1 MGNNNQK
8 PRAHALDA
16 LRGYAIITMVLSAM
30 EAFSVLPRWMYHAQV
45 PPPDHVFDP
54 TIYGITWVDIIFP
67 FFLFSMG
74 AAIPLSLG
82 RQHAKGESI
91 MKLTWKTVQRWV
103 KLTFFAIFIIHAFPF
118 MLGYEQEWMRYAMP
132 IFFFILLCLMFMPNP
147 FGLSPYKA
155 RAITWSAY
163 LVAVGFML
171 LQPYAGGAPFR
182 LTDSDCIM
190 LILANVSLTGSIIY
204 LLTIGHPLRRRALLP
219 FLVALV
225 MAAHTANSWPALL
238 IHTSWL
244 PWLYLPAY
252 QEYLLI
258 IIPGTVAGEWIA
270 QWLEKMKANDTSEG
284 LVESVQK
291 KNEAVLENVN
301 PLKGGGEAVLENGNP
316 LKGGRGA
323 VLENGNKVKNDEK
336 AVLENV
342 NPLKGGRGAVLE
354 NGNGVKNDEKVVLE
368 NGNPLKG
375 GGGAVLENE
384 NKVRTRSEEM
394 KDKENSL
401 ALPVAFLSLALIVVN
416 VVLLFGR
423 HLVAN
428 LVATM
433 VLTALTAWLLRSR
446 REAGTTGVEAAKQ
459 RSASK
464 DASSQNAAKQEVSNR
479 EASSQEAAER
489 EVSNREA
496 SSQEAAKQEVSSR
509 EASSQEASKQEV
521 YNHRSSSITASPT
534 LHFWQRLSSAG
545 AYLLLL
551 GLCLE
556 SYEGGIRKDD
566 VTLSYLFVTCGLAF
580 YALLLLTVVCDHW
593 HVRWLCAPLEMVGK
607 NPMVAYVSASMVII
621 PVLIL
626 THIYPYIDA
635 LSSQP
640 LTGFLKGV
648 LLTTLCMALTA
659 WFTHKRWFWK
669 T

>member
-155 RAITWSAY
+155 RTITWSAY

-204 LLTIGHPLRRRALLP
+204 LLTIGHPLRRLALLP
-219 FLVALV
+219 FLVALF
-225 MAAHTANSWPALL
+225 MAAHTANSWPAQL

-270 QWLEKMKANDTSEG
+270 QWLEKMKTNDTSKG
-284 LVESVQK
+284 LVDNYQK
-291 KNEAVLENVN
+291 KNEAVLES
-301 PLKGGGEAVLENGNP
+301 GNP

-336 AVLENV
+336 AVLEKG
-342 NPLKGGRGAVLE
+342 NPLKGGREAVLE
-354 NGNGVKNDEKVVLE
+354 NVNKVKNDEKV
-368 NGNPLKG
+368 
-375 GGGAVLENE
+375 VLENE

-394 KDKENSL
+394 KEKENAF
-401 ALPVAFLSLALIVVN
+401 ALPVALLSSALIVVN

-459 RSASK
+459 RAASK
-464 DASSQNAAKQEVSNR
+464 DASSQEAAKQEVSNR
-479 EASSQEAAER
+479 EASL
-489 EVSNREA
+489 
-496 SSQEAAKQEVSSR
+496 QEAAKQEV
-509 EASSQEASKQEV
+509 
-521 YNHRSSSITASPT
+521 YNQKSSSAPASPT

-648 LLTTLCMALTA
+648 LLTALCMALTA

>member
-91 MKLTWKTVQRWV
+91 TKLTWKTVQRWV

-182 LTDSDCIM
+182 LADSDCIM

-204 LLTIGHPLRRRALLP
+204 LLTIGHPLRRLALLP
-219 FLVALV
+219 FLIALF
-225 MAAHTANSWPALL
+225 MAAHTANSWPAQL

-270 QWLEKMKANDTSEG
+270 QWLEKMKVKDTDKG
-284 LVESVQK
+284 LVEKYQI
-291 KNEAVLENVN
+291 NEE
-301 PLKGGGEAVLENGNP
+301 VLENGNP
-316 LKGGRGA
+316 LKGGREA
-323 VLENGNKVKNDEK
+323 VPENGK
-336 AVLENV
+336 
-342 NPLKGGRGAVLE
+342 
-354 NGNGVKNDEKVVLE
+354 GVKDVEKVVLE
-368 NGNPLKG
+368 NEIKDEEQEVLENNEEKKG
-375 GGGAVLENE
+375 GREAVLENG

-394 KDKENSL
+394 KEKENAL
-401 ALPVAFLSLALIVVN
+401 ALPVAILSLALIVTN

-428 LVATM
+428 LIATI

-446 REAGTTGVEAAKQ
+446 REAGSTGVEAARQ
-459 RSASK
+459 RAALK
-464 DASSQNAAKQEVSNR
+464 EASSQNAAKQEVSNR
-479 EASSQEAAER
+479 EASSQEAAKQ
-489 EVSNREA
+489 EVSNR
-496 SSQEAAKQEVSSR
+496 K
-509 EASSQEASKQEV
+509 
-521 YNHRSSSITASPT
+521 SSSSPASPT

-626 THIYPYIDA
+626 TQLYPYIDA
-635 LSSQP
+635 LSSEP

-648 LLTTLCMALTA
+648 LLTALCMALTA

>member
-118 MLGYEQEWMRYAMP
+118 MLGYEQEWMCYAMP

-204 LLTIGHPLRRRALLP
+204 LLTIGHPLRRLALLP
-219 FLVALV
+219 FLVALF
-225 MAAHTANSWPALL
+225 MAAHTANSWPAQL

-270 QWLEKMKANDTSEG
+270 QWLEKMKTNDTSKG
-284 LVESVQK
+284 LVDNYQK
-291 KNEAVLENVN
+291 KNEAVLD
-301 PLKGGGEAVLENGNP
+301 NGNP
-316 LKGGRGA
+316 LNGGR
-323 VLENGNKVKNDEK
+323 E
-336 AVLENV
+336 
-342 NPLKGGRGAVLE
+342 AVLE
-354 NGNGVKNDEKVVLE
+354 NGNGVKNDEK
-368 NGNPLKG
+368 
-375 GGGAVLENE
+375 AVLENE

-394 KDKENSL
+394 KEKENAL
-401 ALPVAFLSLALIVVN
+401 ALPVALLSLALIVVN

-446 REAGTTGVEAAKQ
+446 RKAGTTGVEAAKQ
-459 RSASK
+459 RAASK
-464 DASSQNAAKQEVSNR
+464 DASSQNAAKQEL
-479 EASSQEAAER
+479 
-489 EVSNREA
+489 SNREA
-496 SSQEAAKQEVSSR
+496 SSQEAAKQEV
-509 EASSQEASKQEV
+509 
-521 YNHRSSSITASPT
+521 YNQKSSSIPASPT

-626 THIYPYIDA
+626 TQLYPYIDA

-648 LLTTLCMALTA
+648 LLTALCMALTA

>member
-118 MLGYEQEWMRYAMP
+118 ILGYEQEWMRYAMP
-132 IFFFILLCLMFMPNP
+132 IFFFILLCLMFMSNP

-204 LLTIGHPLRRRALLP
+204 LLTIGHPLRRLALLP
-219 FLVALV
+219 FLVALF
-225 MAAHTANSWPALL
+225 MAAHTANSWPAQL

-270 QWLEKMKANDTSEG
+270 QWLEKMKANDTSKG
-284 LVESVQK
+284 LVDNYQK

-301 PLKGGGEAVLENGNP
+301 L
-316 LKGGRGA
+316 
-323 VLENGNKVKNDEK
+323 
-336 AVLENV
+336 
-342 NPLKGGRGAVLE
+342 LKGGRGAVLE
-354 NGNGVKNDEKVVLE
+354 NGNGVKNDEK
-368 NGNPLKG
+368 
-375 GGGAVLENE
+375 AVLESE

-394 KDKENSL
+394 KEKENAL
-401 ALPVAFLSLALIVVN
+401 ALPVALLSLALIVVN

-428 LVATM
+428 LVATV

-446 REAGTTGVEAAKQ
+446 RKAGTPGVEAAKQ
-459 RSASK
+459 RVASK
-464 DASSQNAAKQEVSNR
+464 DASSQNAAKQEVS
-479 EASSQEAAER
+479 S
-489 EVSNREA
+489 REA
-496 SSQEAAKQEVSSR
+496 SSQEAAKQEVSNQKT
-509 EASSQEASKQEV
+509 SSV
-521 YNHRSSSITASPT
+521 PASPT

-626 THIYPYIDA
+626 TQLYPYIDA

-648 LLTTLCMALTA
+648 LLTALCMALTA

>member
-204 LLTIGHPLRRRALLP
+204 LLTIGHPLRRLALLP
-219 FLVALV
+219 FLVALF

-258 IIPGTVAGEWIA
+258 IIPGTVTGEWIA
-270 QWLEKMKANDTSEG
+270 QWLEKMKANDTSKG
-284 LVESVQK
+284 LVDNYQE
-291 KNEAVLENVN
+291 KN
-301 PLKGGGEAVLENGNP
+301 EAVLENGNP

-336 AVLENV
+336 AVLEN
-342 NPLKGGRGAVLE
+342 
-354 NGNGVKNDEKVVLE
+354 
-368 NGNPLKG
+368 
-375 GGGAVLENE
+375 E

-394 KDKENSL
+394 KDKENAL
-401 ALPVAFLSLALIVVN
+401 ALPVALLSLALIVVN

-459 RSASK
+459 RAASK

-479 EASSQEAAER
+479 EASSQEAAEQEVSNREASLQEAAKR

-496 SSQEAAKQEVSSR
+496 SSQEAAKQEV
-509 EASSQEASKQEV
+509 
-521 YNHRSSSITASPT
+521 YNQKSSSIQASPT

-648 LLTTLCMALTA
+648 LLTALCMALTA

>member
-147 FGLSPYKA
+147 FGLSQYKA

-204 LLTIGHPLRRRALLP
+204 LLTIGHPLRRLALLP
-219 FLVALV
+219 FLVALF

-252 QEYLLI
+252 QVYLLI

-270 QWLEKMKANDTSEG
+270 QWLEKMKANDTSKG
-284 LVESVQK
+284 LVDNYQK
-291 KNEAVLENVN
+291 KS
-301 PLKGGGEAVLENGNP
+301 EAVLENGNL
-316 LKGGRGA
+316 LKGGREA
-323 VLENGNKVKNDEK
+323 VLENWNKVKNDEK
-336 AVLENV
+336 VVLENG

-368 NGNPLKG
+368 N
-375 GGGAVLENE
+375 E

-394 KDKENSL
+394 KDKENAL
-401 ALPVAFLSLALIVVN
+401 ALPVALLSLALIIVN

-459 RSASK
+459 RSASR
-464 DASSQNAAKQEVSNR
+464 DASSQNAAKHEVSNR

-489 EVSNREA
+489 EVSSREA
-496 SSQEAAKQEVSSR
+496 SSQEAAQ
-509 EASSQEASKQEV
+509 QEV
-521 YNHRSSSITASPT
+521 YNQKCSSIPASPT

-648 LLTTLCMALTA
+648 LLTALCMALTA

>member
-204 LLTIGHPLRRRALLP
+204 LLTIGHPLRRLALLP
-219 FLVALV
+219 FLVALF

-270 QWLEKMKANDTSEG
+270 QWLEKMKANDTSKG
-284 LVESVQK
+284 LVDNYQK
-291 KNEAVLENVN
+291 KNEAVLEN
-301 PLKGGGEAVLENGNP
+301 GN
-316 LKGGRGA
+316 L
-323 VLENGNKVKNDEK
+323 
-336 AVLENV
+336 
-342 NPLKGGRGAVLE
+342 LKGGRGAVLE

-368 NGNPLKG
+368 D
-375 GGGAVLENE
+375 E

-394 KDKENSL
+394 KDKENAL

-479 EASSQEAAER
+479 EASSQEA
-489 EVSNREA
+489 
-496 SSQEAAKQEVSSR
+496 
-509 EASSQEASKQEV
+509 SKQEV
-521 YNHRSSSITASPT
+521 YNQKTSSITASPT

-626 THIYPYIDA
+626 THIYPYIDS

>member
-16 LRGYAIITMVLSAM
+16 LRGYAIVTMVLSAM

-118 MLGYEQEWMRYAMP
+118 MLGYEQEWMCYAMP

-204 LLTIGHPLRRRALLP
+204 LLTIGHPLRRLALLP
-219 FLVALV
+219 FLIALF

-270 QWLEKMKANDTSEG
+270 QWLEKMKANDTSKG
-284 LVESVQK
+284 LVDNYQK
-291 KNEAVLENVN
+291 KN
-301 PLKGGGEAVLENGNP
+301 EAVLENGNP
-316 LKGGRGA
+316 LKGGREA

-336 AVLENV
+336 AVLEKGNT
-342 NPLKGGRGAVLE
+342 LKGRKEAVLE
-354 NGNGVKNDEKVVLE
+354 NGNKAKNDEKT
-368 NGNPLKG
+368 
-375 GGGAVLENE
+375 VLENE

-394 KDKENSL
+394 KEKENAL
-401 ALPVAFLSLALIVVN
+401 ALPVALLSLALIVVN

-446 REAGTTGVEAAKQ
+446 RKAGTIGVEAAKQ
-459 RSASK
+459 RAASK
-464 DASSQNAAKQEVSNR
+464 DASSQNAAKQEL
-479 EASSQEAAER
+479 SS
-489 EVSNREA
+489 REA
-496 SSQEAAKQEVSSR
+496 SSQEAAKQEV
-509 EASSQEASKQEV
+509 
-521 YNHRSSSITASPT
+521 YNQRSSSTPASPT

-626 THIYPYIDA
+626 TQLYPYIDA

-648 LLTTLCMALTA
+648 LLTALCMALTA

>member
-204 LLTIGHPLRRRALLP
+204 LLTIGHPLRRLALLP
-219 FLVALV
+219 FLIALF

-270 QWLEKMKANDTSEG
+270 QWLEKMKANDTSKG
-284 LVESVQK
+284 LVDNYQK
-291 KNEAVLENVN
+291 KS
-301 PLKGGGEAVLENGNP
+301 EAVLENGNP

-336 AVLENV
+336 V
-342 NPLKGGRGAVLE
+342 
-354 NGNGVKNDEKVVLE
+354 
-368 NGNPLKG
+368 
-375 GGGAVLENE
+375 VLENE

-394 KDKENSL
+394 KEKENAL
-401 ALPVAFLSLALIVVN
+401 ALPVALLSLALIVVN

-459 RSASK
+459 RAASK
-464 DASSQNAAKQEVSNR
+464 DASSQNV
-479 EASSQEAAER
+479 
-489 EVSNREA
+489 
-496 SSQEAAKQEVSSR
+496 AKQEVSSR
-509 EASSQEASKQEV
+509 EASSQEAAKQEV
-521 YNHRSSSITASPT
+521 YNQKSSSTPASPT

-626 THIYPYIDA
+626 TQLYPYIDA

-648 LLTTLCMALTA
+648 LLTALCMALTA

>member
-118 MLGYEQEWMRYAMP
+118 MLGYEQEWMRFAMP

-204 LLTIGHPLRRRALLP
+204 LLTIGHPLRRLALLP
-219 FLVALV
+219 FLVALF

-270 QWLEKMKANDTSEG
+270 QWLEKMKANDTSKG
-284 LVESVQK
+284 LVDNYK
-291 KNEAVLENVN
+291 K
-301 PLKGGGEAVLENGNP
+301 KSEAVLENGNP

-323 VLENGNKVKNDEK
+323 VLENGN
-336 AVLENV
+336 
-342 NPLKGGRGAVLE
+342 
-354 NGNGVKNDEKVVLE
+354 GVKNDEK
-368 NGNPLKG
+368 
-375 GGGAVLENE
+375 AVLENE

-394 KDKENSL
+394 KEKENAL
-401 ALPVAFLSLALIVVN
+401 ALPVALLSLALIVVN

-446 REAGTTGVEAAKQ
+446 RKAGTTGVEAAKQ
-459 RSASK
+459 
-464 DASSQNAAKQEVSNR
+464 ETSN
-479 EASSQEAAER
+479 Q
-489 EVSNREA
+489 
-496 SSQEAAKQEVSSR
+496 
-509 EASSQEASKQEV
+509 
-521 YNHRSSSITASPT
+521 RSSSAPASPT

-648 LLTTLCMALTA
+648 LLTALCMALTA

>member
-132 IFFFILLCLMFMPNP
+132 IFFFILLCLMFMSNP

-204 LLTIGHPLRRRALLP
+204 LLTIGHPLRRLALLP
-219 FLVALV
+219 FLIALF

-270 QWLEKMKANDTSEG
+270 QWLEKMKANDTSKG
-284 LVESVQK
+284 LVDNYQK

-301 PLKGGGEAVLENGNP
+301 L
-316 LKGGRGA
+316 
-323 VLENGNKVKNDEK
+323 
-336 AVLENV
+336 
-342 NPLKGGRGAVLE
+342 LKGGRGAVLE

-368 NGNPLKG
+368 N
-375 GGGAVLENE
+375 E

-394 KDKENSL
+394 KDKENAL
-401 ALPVAFLSLALIVVN
+401 ALPVALLSLALIVVN

-459 RSASK
+459 RAASK
-464 DASSQNAAKQEVSNR
+464 DASSQNAAKQELSNREASLQEAAEQKVYNR
-479 EASSQEAAER
+479 EASSQEAAE
-489 EVSNREA
+489 
-496 SSQEAAKQEVSSR
+496 QEVS
-509 EASSQEASKQEV
+509 KQK
-521 YNHRSSSITASPT
+521 SSSVPASPT

-648 LLTTLCMALTA
+648 LLTALCMALTA

>member
-204 LLTIGHPLRRRALLP
+204 LLTIGHPLRRLALLP
-219 FLVALV
+219 FLVALF

-270 QWLEKMKANDTSEG
+270 QWLEKMKANDTSKG
-284 LVESVQK
+284 LVDNYQK
-291 KNEAVLENVN
+291 KS
-301 PLKGGGEAVLENGNP
+301 EAVLENGNL
-316 LKGGRGA
+316 LKGGREA
-323 VLENGNKVKNDEK
+323 VLENWNKVKNDEK
-336 AVLENV
+336 VVLENG

-368 NGNPLKG
+368 N
-375 GGGAVLENE
+375 E

-394 KDKENSL
+394 KDKENAL
-401 ALPVAFLSLALIVVN
+401 ALPVALLSLALIIVN

-433 VLTALTAWLLRSR
+433 VLTALSAWLLRSR
-446 REAGTTGVEAAKQ
+446 RKAGTTGVEAAKQ
-459 RSASK
+459 RAASR

-489 EVSNREA
+489 EVSSREA
-496 SSQEAAKQEVSSR
+496 SSQEAAKQEVS
-509 EASSQEASKQEV
+509 
-521 YNHRSSSITASPT
+521 NHRSSSITASPT

-648 LLTTLCMALTA
+648 LLTALCMALTA

>member
-54 TIYGITWVDIIFP
+54 TIYGITLVDIIFP

-155 RAITWSAY
+155 RTITWSAY

-204 LLTIGHPLRRRALLP
+204 LLTIGHPLRRLALLP
-219 FLVALV
+219 FLVALF

-238 IHTSWL
+238 IHTSWQ

-270 QWLEKMKANDTSEG
+270 QWLEKMKANDMSKG
-284 LVESVQK
+284 LVDNYQK
-291 KNEAVLENVN
+291 KN
-301 PLKGGGEAVLENGNP
+301 EAVLENGNP
-316 LKGGRGA
+316 LKGGR
-323 VLENGNKVKNDEK
+323 
-336 AVLENV
+336 
-342 NPLKGGRGAVLE
+342 
-354 NGNGVKNDEKVVLE
+354 
-368 NGNPLKG
+368 
-375 GGGAVLENE
+375 GAVLENE

-394 KDKENSL
+394 KDKENAL
-401 ALPVAFLSLALIVVN
+401 ALPVALLSLALIVVN

-446 REAGTTGVEAAKQ
+446 REAGKTGVEAAKQ
-459 RSASK
+459 RAASQ
-464 DASSQNAAKQEVSNR
+464 DASSQNAAKQELSNR
-479 EASSQEAAER
+479 D
-489 EVSNREA
+489 A
-496 SSQEAAKQEVSSR
+496 SSQEAAKQEVSN
-509 EASSQEASKQEV
+509 QK
-521 YNHRSSSITASPT
+521 SSSIPASPT

-626 THIYPYIDA
+626 TQLYPYIDA

-648 LLTTLCMALTA
+648 LLTALCMALTA

>member
-204 LLTIGHPLRRRALLP
+204 LLTIGHPLRRLALLP
-219 FLVALV
+219 FLVALF

-270 QWLEKMKANDTSEG
+270 QWLEKMKANDTSKG
-284 LVESVQK
+284 LVDNYQK

-301 PLKGGGEAVLENGNP
+301 PLKSR
-316 LKGGRGA
+316 RGA
-323 VLENGNKVKNDEK
+323 VLENGDKVKNDDK

-342 NPLKGGRGAVLE
+342 NLLKGGRE
-354 NGNGVKNDEKVVLE
+354 
-368 NGNPLKG
+368 
-375 GGGAVLENE
+375 AVLENE

-394 KDKENSL
+394 KDKENAL

-479 EASSQEAAER
+479 EASSQEAA
-489 EVSNREA
+489 
-496 SSQEAAKQEVSSR
+496 
-509 EASSQEASKQEV
+509 KQEV
-521 YNHRSSSITASPT
+521 YNHRSSSIPASPT

-626 THIYPYIDA
+626 TQLYPYIDA

>member
-155 RAITWSAY
+155 RTITWSAY

-204 LLTIGHPLRRRALLP
+204 LLTIGHPLRRLALLP
-219 FLVALV
+219 FLVALF
-225 MAAHTANSWPALL
+225 MAAHTANSWPAQL

-270 QWLEKMKANDTSEG
+270 QWLEKMKTNDTSKG
-284 LVESVQK
+284 LVDNYQK
-291 KNEAVLENVN
+291 KNEAVLE
-301 PLKGGGEAVLENGNP
+301 KGNP

-336 AVLENV
+336 V
-342 NPLKGGRGAVLE
+342 
-354 NGNGVKNDEKVVLE
+354 
-368 NGNPLKG
+368 
-375 GGGAVLENE
+375 VLENE

-394 KDKENSL
+394 KEKENAL
-401 ALPVAFLSLALIVVN
+401 ALPVALLSLALIVVN

-459 RSASK
+459 
-464 DASSQNAAKQEVSNR
+464 ETSN
-479 EASSQEAAER
+479 Q
-489 EVSNREA
+489 
-496 SSQEAAKQEVSSR
+496 K
-509 EASSQEASKQEV
+509 
-521 YNHRSSSITASPT
+521 SSSTPASPT

-648 LLTTLCMALTA
+648 LLTALCMALTA

>member
-204 LLTIGHPLRRRALLP
+204 LLTIGHPLRRLALLP
-219 FLVALV
+219 FLVALF

-270 QWLEKMKANDTSEG
+270 QWLEKMKANDTSKG
-284 LVESVQK
+284 LVDNYK
-291 KNEAVLENVN
+291 K
-301 PLKGGGEAVLENGNP
+301 KSEAVLENGNP

-323 VLENGNKVKNDEK
+323 VLENGN
-336 AVLENV
+336 
-342 NPLKGGRGAVLE
+342 
-354 NGNGVKNDEKVVLE
+354 GVKNDEK
-368 NGNPLKG
+368 
-375 GGGAVLENE
+375 AVLENE

-394 KDKENSL
+394 KEKENAL
-401 ALPVAFLSLALIVVN
+401 ALPVALLSLALIVVN

-459 RSASK
+459 RAASR
-464 DASSQNAAKQEVSNR
+464 D
-479 EASSQEAAER
+479 
-489 EVSNREA
+489 A
-496 SSQEAAKQEVSSR
+496 SSQEAAKQEV
-509 EASSQEASKQEV
+509 
-521 YNHRSSSITASPT
+521 YNQKSSSAPASPT

-648 LLTTLCMALTA
+648 LLTALCMALTA

>member
-204 LLTIGHPLRRRALLP
+204 LLTIGHPLRRLALLP
-219 FLVALV
+219 FLVALF

-270 QWLEKMKANDTSEG
+270 QWLETMKANDTSKG
-284 LVESVQK
+284 LVDNYQK
-291 KNEAVLENVN
+291 KS
-301 PLKGGGEAVLENGNP
+301 EAVLENGNP

-336 AVLENV
+336 AVLENG
-342 NPLKGGRGAVLE
+342 NPLKGRREAVLE
-354 NGNGVKNDEKVVLE
+354 NGNGVKNDEKV
-368 NGNPLKG
+368 
-375 GGGAVLENE
+375 VLENE

-394 KDKENSL
+394 KDKENAL
-401 ALPVAFLSLALIVVN
+401 ALPVALLSLALIVVN

-459 RSASK
+459 
-464 DASSQNAAKQEVSNR
+464 ETSN
-479 EASSQEAAER
+479 Q
-489 EVSNREA
+489 
-496 SSQEAAKQEVSSR
+496 
-509 EASSQEASKQEV
+509 
-521 YNHRSSSITASPT
+521 RSSSAPASPT

-545 AYLLLL
+545 AYLLLV

-626 THIYPYIDA
+626 TQLYPYIDA

-648 LLTTLCMALTA
+648 LLTALCMALTA

>member
-204 LLTIGHPLRRRALLP
+204 LLTIGHPLRRLALLP
-219 FLVALV
+219 FLVALF

-252 QEYLLI
+252 QVYLLI

-270 QWLEKMKANDTSEG
+270 QWLETMKANDTSEG
-284 LVESVQK
+284 LVESYQK
-291 KNEAVLENVN
+291 KNE
-301 PLKGGGEAVLENGNP
+301 
-316 LKGGRGA
+316 
-323 VLENGNKVKNDEK
+323 

-368 NGNPLKG
+368 N
-375 GGGAVLENE
+375 E

-394 KDKENSL
+394 KDKENAL
-401 ALPVAFLSLALIVVN
+401 ALPVALLSLALIIVN

-459 RSASK
+459 RVASK
-464 DASSQNAAKQEVSNR
+464 DASSQNAAKQEVSSR

-496 SSQEAAKQEVSSR
+496 SLQEAAKQEVS
-509 EASSQEASKQEV
+509 
-521 YNHRSSSITASPT
+521 NHRSSSITASPT

-648 LLTTLCMALTA
+648 LLTALCMALTA

>member
-171 LQPYAGGAPFR
+171 LQPYAGGAPFC

-204 LLTIGHPLRRRALLP
+204 LLTIGHPLRRLALLP
-219 FLVALV
+219 FLVALF
-225 MAAHTANSWPALL
+225 MAAHTANSWPAQL

-270 QWLEKMKANDTSEG
+270 QWLEKMKANDTSKG
-284 LVESVQK
+284 LVDNYQK
-291 KNEAVLENVN
+291 KS
-301 PLKGGGEAVLENGNP
+301 EAVLENGNP

-336 AVLENV
+336 AVLEN
-342 NPLKGGRGAVLE
+342 
-354 NGNGVKNDEKVVLE
+354 
-368 NGNPLKG
+368 
-375 GGGAVLENE
+375 E

-394 KDKENSL
+394 KEKENAL
-401 ALPVAFLSLALIVVN
+401 ALPVALLSLALIVVN

-446 REAGTTGVEAAKQ
+446 REAGTTDVEAAKQ
-459 RSASK
+459 RAASK
-464 DASSQNAAKQEVSNR
+464 DASSQNAAKQEL
-479 EASSQEAAER
+479 
-489 EVSNREA
+489 SNREA
-496 SSQEAAKQEVSSR
+496 SSQEAAKQEV
-509 EASSQEASKQEV
+509 
-521 YNHRSSSITASPT
+521 YNQKCSSIQASPT

-648 LLTTLCMALTA
+648 LLTALCMALTA

>member
-204 LLTIGHPLRRRALLP
+204 LLTIGHPLRRLALLP
-219 FLVALV
+219 FLVALF

-270 QWLEKMKANDTSEG
+270 QWLEKMKANDTSKG
-284 LVESVQK
+284 LVDNYQK
-291 KNEAVLENVN
+291 RNEAVLES
-301 PLKGGGEAVLENGNP
+301 G
-316 LKGGRGA
+316 
-323 VLENGNKVKNDEK
+323 
-336 AVLENV
+336 

-368 NGNPLKG
+368 N
-375 GGGAVLENE
+375 E

-401 ALPVAFLSLALIVVN
+401 ALPVALLSLALIIVN

-479 EASSQEAAER
+479 EASL
-489 EVSNREA
+489 
-496 SSQEAAKQEVSSR
+496 QEAAKQEVS
-509 EASSQEASKQEV
+509 
-521 YNHRSSSITASPT
+521 NHRSSSITASPT

>member
-204 LLTIGHPLRRRALLP
+204 LLTIGHPLRRLALLP
-219 FLVALV
+219 FLVALF

-270 QWLEKMKANDTSEG
+270 QWLEKMKANDTSKG
-284 LVESVQK
+284 LVDNYQK
-291 KNEAVLENVN
+291 KREAVLENVN
-301 PLKGGGEAVLENGNP
+301 L
-316 LKGGRGA
+316 LKGGR
-323 VLENGNKVKNDEK
+323 E
-336 AVLENV
+336 
-342 NPLKGGRGAVLE
+342 
-354 NGNGVKNDEKVVLE
+354 
-368 NGNPLKG
+368 
-375 GGGAVLENE
+375 AVLENE

-394 KDKENSL
+394 KDKENAL

-446 REAGTTGVEAAKQ
+446 REASTTGVEAAKQ
-459 RSASK
+459 RAASK

-479 EASSQEAAER
+479 EASSQEAA
-489 EVSNREA
+489 
-496 SSQEAAKQEVSSR
+496 
-509 EASSQEASKQEV
+509 KQEV
-521 YNHRSSSITASPT
+521 YNHRSSSIPASPT

-626 THIYPYIDA
+626 TQLYPYIDA

>member
-204 LLTIGHPLRRRALLP
+204 LLTIGHPLRRLALLP
-219 FLVALV
+219 FLVALF

-270 QWLEKMKANDTSEG
+270 QWLEKMKANDTSKG
-284 LVESVQK
+284 LVDNYQK
-291 KNEAVLENVN
+291 KSEAVLENVN
-301 PLKGGGEAVLENGNP
+301 PLKS
-316 LKGGRGA
+316 R
-323 VLENGNKVKNDEK
+323 
-336 AVLENV
+336 
-342 NPLKGGRGAVLE
+342 RGAVLE

-368 NGNPLKG
+368 N
-375 GGGAVLENE
+375 E

-394 KDKENSL
+394 KDKENAL

-479 EASSQEAAER
+479 EASSQEAA
-489 EVSNREA
+489 
-496 SSQEAAKQEVSSR
+496 
-509 EASSQEASKQEV
+509 KQEV

-626 THIYPYIDA
+626 TQLYPYIDA

>member
-118 MLGYEQEWMRYAMP
+118 MLGYEQEWMCYAMP

-204 LLTIGHPLRRRALLP
+204 LLTIGHPLRRLALLP
-219 FLVALV
+219 FLVALF

-270 QWLEKMKANDTSEG
+270 QWLEKMKANDTSKG
-284 LVESVQK
+284 LVENYQK
-291 KNEAVLENVN
+291 KNEAVLENGN
-301 PLKGGGEAVLENGNP
+301 PLKGGSEAVFENGNKVKNDEKAVLENGNP

-323 VLENGNKVKNDEK
+323 VLESGNKVKNDE
-336 AVLENV
+336 NV
-342 NPLKGGRGAVLE
+342 
-354 NGNGVKNDEKVVLE
+354 
-368 NGNPLKG
+368 
-375 GGGAVLENE
+375 VLENE
-384 NKVRTRSEEM
+384 NKVKTRSEEM
-394 KDKENSL
+394 KDKENAL
-401 ALPVAFLSLALIVVN
+401 ALPVALLSLALIVVN

-459 RSASK
+459 
-464 DASSQNAAKQEVSNR
+464 ETSN
-479 EASSQEAAER
+479 Q
-489 EVSNREA
+489 
-496 SSQEAAKQEVSSR
+496 
-509 EASSQEASKQEV
+509 
-521 YNHRSSSITASPT
+521 RSSSAPASPT

-635 LSSQP
+635 LSSEP

-648 LLTTLCMALTA
+648 LLTALCMVLTA

>member
-204 LLTIGHPLRRRALLP
+204 LLTIGHPLRRLALLP
-219 FLVALV
+219 FLVALF

-252 QEYLLI
+252 QVYLLI

-270 QWLEKMKANDTSEG
+270 QWLEKMKANDTSKG
-284 LVESVQK
+284 LVESYQK
-291 KNEAVLENVN
+291 KNE
-301 PLKGGGEAVLENGNP
+301 
-316 LKGGRGA
+316 
-323 VLENGNKVKNDEK
+323 

-368 NGNPLKG
+368 N
-375 GGGAVLENE
+375 E

-394 KDKENSL
+394 KDKENAL
-401 ALPVAFLSLALIVVN
+401 ALPVALLSLALIIVN

-459 RSASK
+459 RAASR

-489 EVSNREA
+489 EVSSREA

-509 EASSQEASKQEV
+509 EASSQEV

-648 LLTTLCMALTA
+648 LLTALCMALTA

>member
-1 MGNNNQK
+1 MEVIRQMLFLSGSFHSLFGKFNQQKPKKMGNNNQK

-204 LLTIGHPLRRRALLP
+204 LLTIGHHLRRLALLP
-219 FLVALV
+219 FLVALF
-225 MAAHTANSWPALL
+225 MAAHTANSWPALF

-270 QWLEKMKANDTSEG
+270 QWLEKMKANDTSKG
-284 LVESVQK
+284 LVDNYK
-291 KNEAVLENVN
+291 KKSEAVLENV
-301 PLKGGGEAVLENGNP
+301 NP

-336 AVLENV
+336 V
-342 NPLKGGRGAVLE
+342 
-354 NGNGVKNDEKVVLE
+354 
-368 NGNPLKG
+368 
-375 GGGAVLENE
+375 VLENE

-394 KDKENSL
+394 KEKENAL
-401 ALPVAFLSLALIVVN
+401 ALPVALLSLALIVVN

-459 RSASK
+459 RAASR
-464 DASSQNAAKQEVSNR
+464 D
-479 EASSQEAAER
+479 
-489 EVSNREA
+489 A
-496 SSQEAAKQEVSSR
+496 SSQEAAKQEV
-509 EASSQEASKQEV
+509 
-521 YNHRSSSITASPT
+521 YNQKSSSAPASPT

-648 LLTTLCMALTA
+648 LLTALCMALTA

>member
-54 TIYGITWVDIIFP
+54 IIYGITWVDIIFP

-132 IFFFILLCLMFMPNP
+132 IFFFILLCLMFMSNP

-204 LLTIGHPLRRRALLP
+204 LLTIGHPLRRLALLP
-219 FLVALV
+219 FLVALF
-225 MAAHTANSWPALL
+225 MAAHTANSWPAQL

-270 QWLEKMKANDTSEG
+270 QWLEKMKANDTSKG
-284 LVESVQK
+284 LVDNYQK

-301 PLKGGGEAVLENGNP
+301 L
-316 LKGGRGA
+316 
-323 VLENGNKVKNDEK
+323 
-336 AVLENV
+336 
-342 NPLKGGRGAVLE
+342 LKGGRGAVLE
-354 NGNGVKNDEKVVLE
+354 NGNGVKNDEK
-368 NGNPLKG
+368 
-375 GGGAVLENE
+375 AVLESE

-394 KDKENSL
+394 KEKENAL
-401 ALPVAFLSLALIVVN
+401 ALPVALLSLALIVVN

-446 REAGTTGVEAAKQ
+446 CEVDTTGVEAAKQ
-459 RSASK
+459 RAALK
-464 DASSQNAAKQEVSNR
+464 DASSQNAAKQEV
-479 EASSQEAAER
+479 
-489 EVSNREA
+489 
-496 SSQEAAKQEVSSR
+496 
-509 EASSQEASKQEV
+509 
-521 YNHRSSSITASPT
+521 YNQKCSSIPASPT

-648 LLTTLCMALTA
+648 LLTALCMALTA

>member
-132 IFFFILLCLMFMPNP
+132 IFFFILLCFMFMPNP

-204 LLTIGHPLRRRALLP
+204 LLTIGHHLRRLALLP
-219 FLVALV
+219 FLVALF
-225 MAAHTANSWPALL
+225 MAAHTANSWPAQL

-270 QWLEKMKANDTSEG
+270 QWLEKMKTNDTSKG
-284 LVESVQK
+284 LVDNYQK
-291 KNEAVLENVN
+291 KNEAVLD
-301 PLKGGGEAVLENGNP
+301 NGNP

-336 AVLENV
+336 AVLEKG
-342 NPLKGGRGAVLE
+342 NPLKGGREAVLE
-354 NGNGVKNDEKVVLE
+354 NVNKVKNDEKV
-368 NGNPLKG
+368 
-375 GGGAVLENE
+375 VLENE

-394 KDKENSL
+394 KDKENAL
-401 ALPVAFLSLALIVVN
+401 ALPVALLSLALIVVN

-459 RSASK
+459 
-464 DASSQNAAKQEVSNR
+464 EISN
-479 EASSQEAAER
+479 Q
-489 EVSNREA
+489 
-496 SSQEAAKQEVSSR
+496 K
-509 EASSQEASKQEV
+509 
-521 YNHRSSSITASPT
+521 SSSAPASPT

-648 LLTTLCMALTA
+648 LLTALCMALTA

>member
-204 LLTIGHPLRRRALLP
+204 LLTIGHPLRRLALLP
-219 FLVALV
+219 FLVALF

-270 QWLEKMKANDTSEG
+270 QWLEKMKANDTSKG
-284 LVESVQK
+284 LVESYQK

-301 PLKGGGEAVLENGNP
+301 PLKGGRE
-316 LKGGRGA
+316 
-323 VLENGNKVKNDEK
+323 
-336 AVLENV
+336 
-342 NPLKGGRGAVLE
+342 AVLE

-368 NGNPLKG
+368 D
-375 GGGAVLENE
+375 E

-394 KDKENSL
+394 KEKENAL

-446 REAGTTGVEAAKQ
+446 RKAGTTGVEAAKQ
-459 RSASK
+459 RDASK

-479 EASSQEAAER
+479 EASL
-489 EVSNREA
+489 
-496 SSQEAAKQEVSSR
+496 QEAAKQEVSSR

-626 THIYPYIDA
+626 TQLYPYIDA

>member
-91 MKLTWKTVQRWV
+91 MKLTWKIVQRWV

-204 LLTIGHPLRRRALLP
+204 LLTIGHPLRRLALLP
-219 FLVALV
+219 FLVALF

-270 QWLEKMKANDTSEG
+270 QWLEKMKANDTSKG
-284 LVESVQK
+284 LVDNYQK
-291 KNEAVLENVN
+291 KN
-301 PLKGGGEAVLENGNP
+301 EAVLENGNP
-316 LKGGRGA
+316 LKGRKEA
-323 VLENGNKVKNDEK
+323 VLENGNNVKNDEK
-336 AVLENV
+336 VVLENG
-342 NPLKGGRGAVLE
+342 NPLNGGRGAVLE
-354 NGNGVKNDEKVVLE
+354 NGNGVKNDEK
-368 NGNPLKG
+368 
-375 GGGAVLENE
+375 AVLENE
-384 NKVRTRSEEM
+384 NKVRTISEEM
-394 KDKENSL
+394 KDKENAL
-401 ALPVAFLSLALIVVN
+401 ALPVALLSLALIVVN

-446 REAGTTGVEAAKQ
+446 REAGTTVVEAAKQ
-459 RSASK
+459 RVASK
-464 DASSQNAAKQEVSNR
+464 DASSQNAAKQEVSK
-479 EASSQEAAER
+479 
-489 EVSNREA
+489 REA
-496 SSQEAAKQEVSSR
+496 SSQEAAKQEV
-509 EASSQEASKQEV
+509 
-521 YNHRSSSITASPT
+521 YNQKCSSIQASPT

-648 LLTTLCMALTA
+648 LLTALCMALTA

>member
-147 FGLSPYKA
+147 FGLSQYKA

-204 LLTIGHPLRRRALLP
+204 LLTIGHPLRRLALLP
-219 FLVALV
+219 FLIALF

-252 QEYLLI
+252 QVYLLI

-284 LVESVQK
+284 LVESYQK
-291 KNEAVLENVN
+291 KNE
-301 PLKGGGEAVLENGNP
+301 
-316 LKGGRGA
+316 
-323 VLENGNKVKNDEK
+323 

-375 GGGAVLENE
+375 GGGAVLENGNKVKNDEKAVLENE

-394 KDKENSL
+394 KDKENAL
-401 ALPVAFLSLALIVVN
+401 ALPVALLSLALIIVN

-446 REAGTTGVEAAKQ
+446 REAGTPGVEAAKQ
-459 RSASK
+459 RATLK
-464 DASSQNAAKQEVSNR
+464 DASSQNAAKQ
-479 EASSQEAAER
+479 

-521 YNHRSSSITASPT
+521 YNREASLQEAAQQEVYNQKCSSIPASPT

>member
-204 LLTIGHPLRRRALLP
+204 LLTIGHPLRRLALLP
-219 FLVALV
+219 FLVALF

-270 QWLEKMKANDTSEG
+270 QWLEKMKANDTSKG
-284 LVESVQK
+284 LVDNYQK
-291 KNEAVLENVN
+291 KN
-301 PLKGGGEAVLENGNP
+301 GAVLENGNP
-316 LKGGRGA
+316 LKGGR
-323 VLENGNKVKNDEK
+323 E
-336 AVLENV
+336 
-342 NPLKGGRGAVLE
+342 AVLE
-354 NGNGVKNDEKVVLE
+354 NGNGVKNDEK
-368 NGNPLKG
+368 
-375 GGGAVLENE
+375 AVLENE

-394 KDKENSL
+394 KEKENAL
-401 ALPVAFLSLALIVVN
+401 ALPVALLSLALIVVN

-459 RSASK
+459 
-464 DASSQNAAKQEVSNR
+464 ETSN
-479 EASSQEAAER
+479 Q
-489 EVSNREA
+489 
-496 SSQEAAKQEVSSR
+496 
-509 EASSQEASKQEV
+509 
-521 YNHRSSSITASPT
+521 RSSSAPASPT

-626 THIYPYIDA
+626 TQLYPYIDA

-648 LLTTLCMALTA
+648 LLTALCMALTA

>member
-204 LLTIGHPLRRRALLP
+204 LLTIGHPLRRLALLP
-219 FLVALV
+219 FLVALF

-252 QEYLLI
+252 QVYLLI

-284 LVESVQK
+284 LVESYQK
-291 KNEAVLENVN
+291 KNE
-301 PLKGGGEAVLENGNP
+301 
-316 LKGGRGA
+316 
-323 VLENGNKVKNDEK
+323 

-368 NGNPLKG
+368 D
-375 GGGAVLENE
+375 E

-394 KDKENSL
+394 KDKENAL
-401 ALPVAFLSLALIVVN
+401 ALPVAFLSLALIIVN

-459 RSASK
+459 RATLK
-464 DASSQNAAKQEVSNR
+464 DASSQNAAK
-479 EASSQEAAER
+479 R
-489 EVSNREA
+489 EVYNREA

-509 EASSQEASKQEV
+509 EASSQEV

-626 THIYPYIDA
+626 TQLYPYIDA

-648 LLTTLCMALTA
+648 LLTALCMALTA

>member
-204 LLTIGHPLRRRALLP
+204 LLTIGHPLRRLALLP
-219 FLVALV
+219 FLVALF
-225 MAAHTANSWPALL
+225 MAAHTANSWPAQL

-270 QWLEKMKANDTSEG
+270 QWLETMKANDTSKG
-284 LVESVQK
+284 LVDNYQK
-291 KNEAVLENVN
+291 KSEAVLEN
-301 PLKGGGEAVLENGNP
+301 E
-316 LKGGRGA
+316 
-323 VLENGNKVKNDEK
+323 
-336 AVLENV
+336 

-354 NGNGVKNDEKVVLE
+354 NGNGVKNDEK
-368 NGNPLKG
+368 
-375 GGGAVLENE
+375 AVLESE

-394 KDKENSL
+394 KEKENAL
-401 ALPVAFLSLALIVVN
+401 ALPVALLSLALIVVN

-459 RSASK
+459 RDASK
-464 DASSQNAAKQEVSNR
+464 DASSQNAAKQEVS
-479 EASSQEAAER
+479 S
-489 EVSNREA
+489 REA
-496 SSQEAAKQEVSSR
+496 SSQEAAKQEVSNQKT
-509 EASSQEASKQEV
+509 SSV
-521 YNHRSSSITASPT
+521 PASPT

-626 THIYPYIDA
+626 TQLYPYIDA

-648 LLTTLCMALTA
+648 LLTALCMALTA

>member
-204 LLTIGHPLRRRALLP
+204 LLTIGHPLRRLALLP
-219 FLVALV
+219 FLVALF

-270 QWLEKMKANDTSEG
+270 QWLEKMKANDTSKG
-284 LVESVQK
+284 LVKSYQK
-291 KNEAVLENVN
+291 KSE
-301 PLKGGGEAVLENGNP
+301 
-316 LKGGRGA
+316 A

-336 AVLENV
+336 AVLEKG
-342 NPLKGGRGAVLE
+342 NPLKGGREAVLE
-354 NGNGVKNDEKVVLE
+354 NGNKVKNDEKT
-368 NGNPLKG
+368 
-375 GGGAVLENE
+375 VLENE

-394 KDKENSL
+394 KDKENAL
-401 ALPVAFLSLALIVVN
+401 ALPVALLSLALIVVN

-459 RSASK
+459 
-464 DASSQNAAKQEVSNR
+464 ETSN
-479 EASSQEAAER
+479 Q
-489 EVSNREA
+489 
-496 SSQEAAKQEVSSR
+496 K
-509 EASSQEASKQEV
+509 
-521 YNHRSSSITASPT
+521 SSSAPASPT

-626 THIYPYIDA
+626 TQLYPYIDA

-648 LLTTLCMALTA
+648 LLTALCMALTA

>member
-1 MGNNNQK
+1 MGNNNKK

-91 MKLTWKTVQRWV
+91 MKLAWKTVQRWV

-204 LLTIGHPLRRRALLP
+204 LLTIGHPLRRLALLP
-219 FLVALV
+219 FLVALF

-270 QWLEKMKANDTSEG
+270 QWLEKMKANDTSKG
-284 LVESVQK
+284 LVDNYQK
-291 KNEAVLENVN
+291 KNEAVLES
-301 PLKGGGEAVLENGNP
+301 G
-316 LKGGRGA
+316 
-323 VLENGNKVKNDEK
+323 
-336 AVLENV
+336 

-354 NGNGVKNDEKVVLE
+354 NGNGVKNDEKAVLENVNLLKGGGGAVLE
-368 NGNPLKG
+368 NGNKVKNDEK
-375 GGGAVLENE
+375 AVLENE

-394 KDKENSL
+394 KDKENAL
-401 ALPVAFLSLALIVVN
+401 ALPVALLSLALIVVN

-446 REAGTTGVEAAKQ
+446 RKAGTTGVEAAKQ
-459 RSASK
+459 RAASR
-464 DASSQNAAKQEVSNR
+464 DASSQNAAK
-479 EASSQEAAER
+479 R
-489 EVSNREA
+489 EVYNREA
-496 SSQEAAKQEVSSR
+496 SSQEAAKQEVSNR

>member
-132 IFFFILLCLMFMPNP
+132 IFFFILLCFMFMPNP
-147 FGLSPYKA
+147 LGLSPYKA

-204 LLTIGHPLRRRALLP
+204 LLTIGHPLRRLALLP
-219 FLVALV
+219 FLIALF

-270 QWLEKMKANDTSEG
+270 QWLEKMKANDTSKG
-284 LVESVQK
+284 LVESYQK
-291 KNEAVLENVN
+291 KS
-301 PLKGGGEAVLENGNP
+301 EAVLENGNP
-316 LKGGRGA
+316 LKGGSGA

-336 AVLENV
+336 T
-342 NPLKGGRGAVLE
+342 
-354 NGNGVKNDEKVVLE
+354 
-368 NGNPLKG
+368 
-375 GGGAVLENE
+375 VLENE

-394 KDKENSL
+394 KEKENAL
-401 ALPVAFLSLALIVVN
+401 ALPVALLSLALIVVN

-459 RSASK
+459 RAASK

-479 EASSQEAAER
+479 EASSQEAA
-489 EVSNREA
+489 
-496 SSQEAAKQEVSSR
+496 
-509 EASSQEASKQEV
+509 KQEV
-521 YNHRSSSITASPT
+521 YNQKSSSTPASPT

-626 THIYPYIDA
+626 TQLYPYIDV

-648 LLTTLCMALTA
+648 LLTALCMALTA

>member
-204 LLTIGHPLRRRALLP
+204 LLTIGHPLRRLALLP
-219 FLVALV
+219 FLVALF

-270 QWLEKMKANDTSEG
+270 QWLEKMKANDTSKG
-284 LVESVQK
+284 LVDNYQK
-291 KNEAVLENVN
+291 KNGAVLENVN
-301 PLKGGGEAVLENGNP
+301 PLKGGRE
-316 LKGGRGA
+316 A

-336 AVLENV
+336 V
-342 NPLKGGRGAVLE
+342 
-354 NGNGVKNDEKVVLE
+354 
-368 NGNPLKG
+368 
-375 GGGAVLENE
+375 VLENE

-394 KDKENSL
+394 KDKENAL
-401 ALPVAFLSLALIVVN
+401 ALPVALLSLALIVVN

-446 REAGTTGVEAAKQ
+446 CKAGTPGVEAAKQ
-459 RSASK
+459 RAASK
-464 DASSQNAAKQEVSNR
+464 DASSQNAAKQELSNREASLQEAAEQKVYNR
-479 EASSQEAAER
+479 EASSQEAAE
-489 EVSNREA
+489 
-496 SSQEAAKQEVSSR
+496 QEVS
-509 EASSQEASKQEV
+509 KQK
-521 YNHRSSSITASPT
+521 SSSITASPT

-648 LLTTLCMALTA
+648 LLTALCMALTA

>member
-204 LLTIGHPLRRRALLP
+204 LLTIGHPLRRLALLP
-219 FLVALV
+219 FLVALF

-270 QWLEKMKANDTSEG
+270 QWLEKMKANDTSKG
-284 LVESVQK
+284 LVDNYQK
-291 KNEAVLENVN
+291 KNEAVLEN
-301 PLKGGGEAVLENGNP
+301 GNP
-316 LKGGRGA
+316 LNGGR
-323 VLENGNKVKNDEK
+323 E
-336 AVLENV
+336 
-342 NPLKGGRGAVLE
+342 AVLE
-354 NGNGVKNDEKVVLE
+354 NGNGVKNDEK
-368 NGNPLKG
+368 
-375 GGGAVLENE
+375 AVLENE

-394 KDKENSL
+394 KEKENAL
-401 ALPVAFLSLALIVVN
+401 ALPVALLSLALIVVN

-433 VLTALTAWLLRSR
+433 VLTVLTAWLLRSR

-459 RSASK
+459 RAASR
-464 DASSQNAAKQEVSNR
+464 D
-479 EASSQEAAER
+479 
-489 EVSNREA
+489 A
-496 SSQEAAKQEVSSR
+496 SSQEAAKQEV
-509 EASSQEASKQEV
+509 
-521 YNHRSSSITASPT
+521 YNQKSSSAPASPT

-648 LLTTLCMALTA
+648 LLTALCMALTA

>member
-204 LLTIGHPLRRRALLP
+204 LLTIGHPLRRLALLP
-219 FLVALV
+219 FLVALF

-284 LVESVQK
+284 LVESYQK
-291 KNEAVLENVN
+291 KNE
-301 PLKGGGEAVLENGNP
+301 
-316 LKGGRGA
+316 
-323 VLENGNKVKNDEK
+323 

-368 NGNPLKG
+368 N
-375 GGGAVLENE
+375 E

-394 KDKENSL
+394 KDKENAL

-433 VLTALTAWLLRSR
+433 VLTALTAWLLRSC

-459 RSASK
+459 RAASR

-479 EASSQEAAER
+479 EASL
-489 EVSNREA
+489 
-496 SSQEAAKQEVSSR
+496 QEAAKQEVSSR

>member
-1 MGNNNQK
+1 MGKNNQK

-204 LLTIGHPLRRRALLP
+204 LLTIGHPLRRLALLP
-219 FLVALV
+219 FLIALF

-270 QWLEKMKANDTSEG
+270 QWLEKMKANDTSKG
-284 LVESVQK
+284 PVESYQK
-291 KNEAVLENVN
+291 KS
-301 PLKGGGEAVLENGNP
+301 EAVLENGNP
-316 LKGGRGA
+316 LKGGGGA
-323 VLENGNKVKNDEK
+323 VLESGNKVKNDEK
-336 AVLENV
+336 
-342 NPLKGGRGAVLE
+342 
-354 NGNGVKNDEKVVLE
+354 
-368 NGNPLKG
+368 
-375 GGGAVLENE
+375 AVLENE

-394 KDKENSL
+394 KDKENAL
-401 ALPVAFLSLALIVVN
+401 ALPVALLSLALIVVN

-459 RSASK
+459 RAASR
-464 DASSQNAAKQEVSNR
+464 DASLQNAAK
-479 EASSQEAAER
+479 R

-496 SSQEAAKQEVSSR
+496 SLQEAAKQEF
-509 EASSQEASKQEV
+509 
-521 YNHRSSSITASPT
+521 YNQKCSSIQASPT

-648 LLTTLCMALTA
+648 LLTALCMALTA